1 MPKDKDEPKEEKKA
15 KTVAPEDKIRPPH
28 VPRRQG

>member
-1 MPKDKDEPKEEKKA
+1 MPKDKDEPKEEKKKKA
-15 KTVAPEDKIRPPH
+15 KPEDKIRPPH